1 MKSFSRRVSAIALL
15 LCARTMFADPI
26 TGLTGWIHRSMTQA
40 GSDIVPVLVI
50 IGALIGM
57 ARGWMG
63 VLAGAALGFV
73 IAIIVANAD
82 AIAVWGHS
90 ISLS

>member
-26 TGLTGWIHRSMTQA
+26 TGLTRWIHRSMTQA

-57 ARGWMG
+57 AKGWMG
-63 VLAGAALGFV
+63 DDRWCLAR
-73 IAIIVANAD
+73 IC
-82 AIAVWGHS
+82 HRHHRR
-90 ISLS
+90 